1 MRKFVIAMTSVLV
14 VTAAP
19 AQEALQCANPDVLNS
34 LVFNGRPES
43 KLTIRRALPENAA
56 GYRAPAGF
64 TLIGSGVRGQGTGTM
79 VAYRTTLEAGKA
91 LDSLLG
97 VLADE
102 GWRRE
107 TTAQMQPLVSVAGA
121 APTGAMVCRN
131 GERRNLRVQDA
142 GEVRYLTISSFTAR
156 GWACDAPNPQ
166 GFDPMAARN
175 AAMAQMPR
183 FSFPATARMAAGSSL
198 PQGNSLASSSARIES
213 PDTAASLARHL
224 ARQLAE
230 QGWRADAEWNG
241 ALSTGSTWTRSAA
254 DGQRYWGTLEILGM
268 GGNVYNIGFAMVG
281 ETR

>member
-1 MRKFVIAMTSVLV
+1 MRNFVIAMTSVAF
-14 VTAAP
+14 VTAAS

-34 LVFNGRPES
+34 LVYNGWPES
-43 KLTIRRALPENAA
+43 RLTIRRALPENAA

-64 TLIGSGVRGQGTGTM
+64 TLIGSSTRGRGTGTV
-79 VAYRTTLEAGKA
+79 VAYKTTLEAGRA
-91 LDSLLG
+91 FDSLLG
-97 VLADE
+97 LLADE

-107 TTAQMQPLVSVAGA
+107 TTAQAQPLVSVAGA
-121 APTGAMVCRN
+121 PTSATMCRN
-131 GERRNLRVQDA
+131 GERRGLQVQDA
-142 GEVRYLTISSFTAR
+142 GDVRYISISGFTTP
-156 GWACDAPNPQ
+156 GWACDAPNPP
-166 GFDPMAARN
+166 GFDPLVARN
-175 AAMAQMPR
+175 AAMPYMPR
-183 FSFPATARMAAGSSL
+183 FSFPATARMAAGSGL

-213 PDTAASLARHL
+213 PDTAASLGRHL

-241 ALSTGSTWTRSAA
+241 TLSTGSTWTRSAT